1 VNDVIVDLTGYDRE
15 ELIGNSVALLLDE
28 DDYRHIERGIVEQL
42 ATDAGQMQ
50 TFELTVETADGT
62 LIPCELRVNL
72 LVEDGEFRGT
82 VGVARD
88 ISAEEHGQE
97 LLRKQ
102 RQYDAIFNDPNILVG
117 RLDPDGTVRDINETA
132 MEYIDADLADV
143 VGEPFWETPWWG
155 RGNSVEAD
163 VREWVERAAA
173 GEYVDF
179 EADIASLSGE
189 ARTVSGYFRPVTDDD
204 GEVVSLIVSDRDV
217 TERQAREREL
227 REVERRF
234 QTLVDNYPAG
244 GVSLVDESLRYVMF
258 VGTPGGNAGLTRDD
272 LEGERISDALPEAVA
287 DVVVPYYEAALDGES
302 TEVVEAIGDRAYQL
316 HFVPIRDDD
325 GGVTSVMGMSQDIT
339 EQTER
344 ERDLREAKAQLE
356 AATEAGAVGT
366 WEWHVP
372 EDRFVAG
379 ASFARKFGVDPDA
392 AREGVP
398 IDRFVAA
405 IHEDDRERVER
416 KIDAALESCGEYE
429 AEYRVQNAD
438 GEWRWVVA
446 RGQVECDED
455 GDPVT
460 FPGAVTDITERKR
473 AELERQRTKQ
483 ELETI
488 FEILPVGVMVARA
501 DGHLERVNEVA
512 TEIWG
517 GEVYPAEDQSD
528 YDEYPGWWAD
538 TGERVVGPDEWT
550 MARAL
555 EGEAV
560 DDPDV
565 FEIESFDGERRTIE
579 VRGKPITD
587 ADGEVTRAVVAFTD
601 ATERRETQRKLE
613 ESNERLEQFAY
624 AASHDLQEPLRMVSS
639 YLQLLESR
647 YSDELDEDAEEFIE
661 FAVDGAERM
670 REMIEGLLEYSRV
683 ETQGDPFEPVDLEDV
698 LADVREDLRVKIEE
712 SDAAIHSD
720 SLPACSATRV
730 SSGRCSRTCWRTP
743 SSTAATGRRGS
754 TYPPSALAT
763 GGDSR
768 SATRASASTP
778 PNGSA
783 SSRCS
788 SASTARTNTRGRAW
802 GSPSASASSNA
813 TAATSGSTRNREKG
827 RRSRSRCR
835 QPTTDRR
842 RGARKY
848 TSVARVGPLQ
858 RLADRL
864 RPTEEREVVAVLQ
877 REVRVRHL
885 VVAVAADERDDAAVR
900 EFGVDLLDGAADEVL
915 RGHFDLLDVARA
927 PDLGH
932 PVGERGALDDV
943 VDAPR
948 GRQRRGDRPDA
959 EVLEGVDVVRV
970 VRASDDGLDVELRL
984 GQLGDQQVGV
994 VVTRRG
1000 DDDAGAVRPRRPEFV
1015 GVRPVAVVDGEP
1027 LVPRSFDHRYVP
1039 FDDDDVLTAVFE
1051 ALSERTTDGAAADDD
1066 DTHWYDVECFRDV
1079 SCETALEDD
1088 RQQDGEEDDADEEAR
1103 RCLHADVLEFHGE
1116 QRRDRRRDD
1125 ATRTD
1130 RAHERPLRPRV
1141 PAAVRGEVDGDGADD
1156 CRDDDDRREPRETE
1170 LRQVV
1175 EGQQRRQRD
1184 EHEREDDERHVAL
1197 ERLDLLLVGEVSV
1210 AEHHPRRRHR
1220 RDARF
1225 AAERVG
1231 GTVGDQRAREYDETG
1246 ALGCVPRERSTWR
1259 SRYQMTAATTRP
1271 TRTPTPSRVMKS
1283 WSTAIAGRSGLT
1295 TTWNTT
1301 MARMAAVT
1309 SLTTPSVSRAA
1320 PTRSRTGTTS
1330 RMGVMTVGPVAT
1342 SRLPTRKETSQRASS
1357 R

>member
-1 VNDVIVDLTGYDRE
+1 MDERAGIGDVGFWADADGAEALQHYRTLVNLVDDGIYQLDASGRFVAVNDVIVDLTGYDRE

-538 TGERVVGPDEWT
+538 TGERVGPDEWT

-720 SLPACSATRV
+720 SLPRVLGDPSQLRQVFQNLLANAIEYSGDGPPRVDVSAERTGDRWRLSVSDQGIGIDPAERERV
-730 SSGRCSRTCWRTP
+730 FEVFQRLHSQDEHAG
-743 SSTAATGRRGS
+743 TGVGL
-754 TYPPSALAT
+754 ALCKRIVERH
-763 GGDSR
+763 GGDIRVDSE
-768 SATRASASTP
+768 P
-778 PNGSA
+778 GE
-783 SSRCS
+783 
-788 SASTARTNTRGRAW
+788 G
-802 GSPSASASSNA
+802 
-813 TAATSGSTRNREKG
+813 
-827 RRSRSRCR
+827 
-835 QPTTDRR
+835 TT
-842 RGARKY
+842 
-848 TSVARVGPLQ
+848 
-858 RLADRL
+858 
-864 RPTEEREVVAVLQ
+864 
-877 REVRVRHL
+877 
-885 VVAVAADERDDAAVR
+885 
-900 EFGVDLLDGAADEVL
+900 F
-915 RGHFDLLDVARA
+915 
-927 PDLGH
+927 
-932 PVGERGALDDV
+932 
-943 VDAPR
+943 
-948 GRQRRGDRPDA
+948 
-959 EVLEGVDVVRV
+959 
-970 VRASDDGLDVELRL
+970 
-984 GQLGDQQVGV
+984 
-994 VVTRRG
+994 
-1000 DDDAGAVRPRRPEFV
+1000 
-1015 GVRPVAVVDGEP
+1015 
-1027 LVPRSFDHRYVP
+1027 SFTLP
-1039 FDDDDVLTAVFE
+1039 
-1051 ALSERTTDGAAADDD
+1051 AADD
-1066 DTHWYDVECFRDV
+1066 
-1079 SCETALEDD
+1079 
-1088 RQQDGEEDDADEEAR
+1088 
-1103 RCLHADVLEFHGE
+1103 
-1116 QRRDRRRDD
+1116 
-1125 ATRTD
+1125 
-1130 RAHERPLRPRV
+1130 
-1141 PAAVRGEVDGDGADD
+1141 
-1156 CRDDDDRREPRETE
+1156 
-1170 LRQVV
+1170 
-1175 EGQQRRQRD
+1175 
-1184 EHEREDDERHVAL
+1184 
-1197 ERLDLLLVGEVSV
+1197 
-1210 AEHHPRRRHR
+1210 
-1220 RDARF
+1220 
-1225 AAERVG
+1225 
-1231 GTVGDQRAREYDETG
+1231 
-1246 ALGCVPRERSTWR
+1246 
-1259 SRYQMTAATTRP
+1259 
-1271 TRTPTPSRVMKS
+1271 
-1283 WSTAIAGRSGLT
+1283 
-1295 TTWNTT
+1295 
-1301 MARMAAVT
+1301 
-1309 SLTTPSVSRAA
+1309 
-1320 PTRSRTGTTS
+1320 
-1330 RMGVMTVGPVAT
+1330 
-1342 SRLPTRKETSQRASS
+1342 
-1357 R
+1357 